1 MDQQTQQEYF
11 ARAVQLIGGQQA
23 TSRALNMS
31 DRSVRMLLSG
41 DRRLHA
47 GILEDM
53 AKALIAHADEC
64 RALERKLSPAFASNR
79 TEAQAR
85 PPLHTG
91 KMPIKLSTRML
102 RTLDTARA
110 NNRIPSGWTISQTCY
125 SRLAEDRIFDR
136 RGTWPETLF
145 DLPFDIAKDDDVN
158 SAGYILH
165 VQER

>member
-11 ARAVQLIGGQQA
+11 ARAVALLGGQQA

-31 DRSVRMLLSG
+31 DRSVRMLLAG

-64 RALERKLSPAFASNR
+64 RALERKLSPAFAGNR
-79 TEAQAR
+79 TEAQAK

-91 KMPIKLSTRML
+91 KQRTGQMTEADRAHIAAMGKKLG
-102 RTLDTARA
+102 
-110 NNRIPSGWTISQTCY
+110 I
-125 SRLAEDRIFDR
+125 
-136 RGTWPETLF
+136 
-145 DLPFDIAKDDDVN
+145 V
-158 SAGYILH
+158 
-165 VQER
+165 